1 LGGQQRLLRLRC
13 SASTGGRWRG
23 AGGSLVG
30 ECHGVSGGAL
40 VGRWHCH
47 SFGTGA
53 LVSEEEGPDNQHEW
67 KG

>member
-1 LGGQQRLLRLRC
+1 
-13 SASTGGRWRG
+13 
-23 AGGSLVG
+23 
-30 ECHGVSGGAL
+30 

-47 SFGTGA
+47 SFGADA